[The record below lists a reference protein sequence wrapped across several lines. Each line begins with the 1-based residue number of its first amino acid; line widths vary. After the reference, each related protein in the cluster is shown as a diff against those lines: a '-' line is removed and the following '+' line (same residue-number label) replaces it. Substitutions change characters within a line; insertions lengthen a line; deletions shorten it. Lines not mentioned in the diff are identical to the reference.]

1 MRRVL
6 FIAVLTIAFSVA
18 AIAGE
23 SAGRHLFILSGQSN
37 MFRLNPATTF
47 IPTVAGALGKENII
61 VVKDALG
68 GQPIRRWYKA
78 WKPEGGEVSPDNGD
92 LYDRLLAAVRKE
104 TDRIEL
110 QSITFVW
117 MQGEKDARQ
126 GQGSVYAAS
135 LKGLIEQVRQ
145 DLHRPDMKVVIGRL
159 SDFGLDKKAYPDWAM
174 VREAQMAVAEAD
186 PHAAWVDTD
195 AFNGPDNSLHL
206 TQPEGYDALGK
217 ALAEKAI
224 ELLRKAAPDARAA
237 EAASPG
243 K

>member
-1 MRRVL
+1 MRRL
-6 FIAVLTIAFSVA
+6 LLIAVLAVLITLA
-18 AIAGE
+18 AQAGE
-23 SAGRHLFILSGQSN
+23 APARHLFILSGQSN

-47 IPTVAGALGKENII
+47 TPTVAGALGTENVI

-78 WKPEGGEVSPDNGD
+78 WKPEGGDVSPGNGD

-104 TDRIEL
+104 TDGIEL

-126 GQGSVYAAS
+126 GLGSVYAAS
-135 LKGLIEQVRQ
+135 LKGLIGQLRH
-145 DLHRPDMKVVIGRL
+145 DLHRPDMNVVIGRL
-159 SDFGLDKKAYPDWAM
+159 SDFGLGRNAYPDWAR
-174 VREAQMAVAEAD
+174 VREAQMAVAESD

-195 AFNGPDNSLHL
+195 TFNGRDNGLHL
-206 TQPEGYDALGK
+206 TQPEGYDSLGK
-217 ALAEKAI
+217 AFAEKAL
-224 ELLRKAAPDARAA
+224 ELIRKAAPADRAE
-237 EAASPG
+237 EAVSQA